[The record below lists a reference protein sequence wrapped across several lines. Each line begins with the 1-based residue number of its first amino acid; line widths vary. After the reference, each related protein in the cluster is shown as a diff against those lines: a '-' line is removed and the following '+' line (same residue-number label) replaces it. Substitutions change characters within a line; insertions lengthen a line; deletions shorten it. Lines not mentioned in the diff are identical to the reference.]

1 MSTQYSD
8 TVKVRQ
14 TVSSRQWLSDP
25 AGDDKLYTRPRHSVE
40 ILVENREPAFCLVEN
55 DFRFLIEIPIPY
67 TGTHYL
73 YPIWF
78 TRRQWRRPSPTGGPA
93 RPRPPAGESNRGKRD
108 ETRTALCCVGHFY
121 RRVSACEIKI
131 ECACGMAACS
141 YDLAP
146 RAGPRL
152 QLRTD
157 TGTR

>member
-55 DFRFLIEIPIPY
+55 EISFPY
-67 TGTHYL
+67 RDTHTVHWYTL
-73 YPIWF
+73 FVSDLDF

-131 ECACGMAACS
+131 ECACGMAVQAMI
-141 YDLAP
+141 
-146 RAGPRL
+146 
-152 QLRTD
+152 
-157 TGTR
+157 